1 MTNKEFVQSVY
12 KKAFC
17 DEEDI
22 STRVTFVIYSDR
34 AGLNVLGY
42 SGYSNTIAWRSAAGT
57 LRKDMLEE
65 LEK

>member
-1 MTNKEFVQSVY
+1 MTNKAFVQSVY

-17 DEEDI
+17 HEDAV
-22 STRVTFVIYSDR
+22 TQRVKYVIYDDPEK
-34 AGLNVLGY
+34 LKVLGY
-42 SGYSNTIAWRSAAGT
+42 SGYSNTIAWRSAART